1 MENTPSQSLLQL
13 LNFRIKRTKRAEM
26 PVTLKNVEIQRNSEL
41 FGLFPFSPFST
52 VGQKKPLCACE
63 RLFISITY

>member
-52 VGQKKPLCACE
+52 AGQKKTLCACE